1 MITVKTRV
9 RQAQNSDIV
18 DLPKNLFDSLMSS
31 RHTNRGGRGIS
42 QLTRELTKVKQ
53 GFFVVCEDDRKF
65 SHVYTAASEVG
76 IKVTVIKSEKDGQQ
90 GVWVIRTA

>member
-9 RQAQNSDIV
+9 RQAESSDIM
-18 DLPKNLFDSLMSS
+18 DLPKGLFDSLMAS

-42 QLTRELTKVKQ
+42 QLTRSLEKVKQ

-76 IKVTVIKSEKDGQQ
+76 IKVTVIKGEKDGQT
-90 GVWVIRTA
+90 GVWVIRIA